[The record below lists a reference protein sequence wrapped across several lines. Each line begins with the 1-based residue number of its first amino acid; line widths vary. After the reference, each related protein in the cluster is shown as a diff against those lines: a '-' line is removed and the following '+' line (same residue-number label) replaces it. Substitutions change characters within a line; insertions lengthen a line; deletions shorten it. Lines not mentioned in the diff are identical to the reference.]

1 MSLSRRT
8 FLKDSLLTATA
19 TGVVGQSLL
28 NAATLEK
35 IDYSALRKQ
44 LREYYPDECHGRVS
58 TIRT

>member
-8 FLKDSLLTATA
+8 FLKGSLLTATA

-35 IDYSALRKQ
+35 IHEQDRRFNGSLVFCYFLSNF
-44 LREYYPDECHGRVS
+44 EV
-58 TIRT
+58 